1 MGLIYSDIPELDG
14 RDTDLVL
21 RNLKETEDEL
31 DRIVEKR
38 LAHLSEL
45 SNSVI
50 NDGGD
55 PDIIK
60 SIILSLKSDSYDNSE
75 NIIEENRSGA
85 RAIYSR
91 LSFTER
97 MIICDNIAKRLFTD
111 KRLASDLLFSG
122 ESEEIS
128 SAASE
133 RIAYLKN
140 SYNDNVYM
148 QFSAL
153 FSSPRAAYF
162 ESITDVCESVYNEN
176 CEYCIL
182 PIETSS
188 DGKLTAFYEIILKY
202 GFKIAAVYDLSHSE
216 DKKYTRYALLSKK
229 LRREASKEAAIK
241 SKSKVRFFEFAV
253 ECDEYPTITD
263 ILCAA
268 DYCSMKL
275 RRIDTLNFISEKSQK
290 SPLICPVFR
299 IDSSD
304 FLTFMTFLSIDCPD
318 FYTIGIYRQI

>member
-1 MGLIYSDIPELDG
+1 MGLIFSDIPELDG

-21 RNLKETEDEL
+21 RNLKEIEPEL

-45 SNSVI
+45 SYSVI

-55 PDIIK
+55 PDIVK
-60 SIILSLKSDSYDNSE
+60 SIVLSLKSDNYESE
-75 NIIEENRSGA
+75 NIIDENRNGA
-85 RAIYSR
+85 KAIYSK
-91 LSFTER
+91 LSFVER
-97 MIICDNIAKRLFTD
+97 MVICDNISKRLFTD
-111 KRLASDLLFSG
+111 KKLISNLLFPDDTDSVL
-122 ESEEIS
+122 

-140 SYNDNVYM
+140 SYTDSVYM
-148 QFSAL
+148 QFAQL

-202 GFKIAAVYDLSHSE
+202 EFKISAVYDLSNSE
-216 DKKYTRYALLSKK
+216 DKKYTRYALLSKR
-229 LRREASKEAAIK
+229 LNGSVYKETGIK
-241 SKSKVRFFEFAV
+241 SKSKIKFFEFAV

-263 ILCAA
+263 ILSAA

-290 SPLICPVFR
+290 NPLICPVFR
-299 IDSSD
+299 IDGSD

-318 FYTIGIYRQI
+318 FYNIGIYKQI

>member
-38 LAHLSEL
+38 LAHLVEL

-85 RAIYSR
+85 SAVYSR

-97 MIICDNIAKRLFTD
+97 MIICENIAKRLFTD
-111 KRLASDLLFSG
+111 KRLATDLLFG
-122 ESEEIS
+122 ESDEIS
-128 SAASE
+128 NAASE

-162 ESITDVCESVYNEN
+162 ESVTDVCESVYNEN

-202 GFKIAAVYDLSHSE
+202 GFKITAVYDLSHSE
-216 DKKYTRYALLSKK
+216 NKKYTRYALLGKK
-229 LRREASKEAAIK
+229 LRRETSKEAVIK
-241 SKSKVRFFEFAV
+241 SKSKAKFFEFAV

-268 DYCSMKL
+268 DYCSMQL

-290 SPLICPVFR
+290 SPLICPVFG
-299 IDSSD
+299 IDGSD